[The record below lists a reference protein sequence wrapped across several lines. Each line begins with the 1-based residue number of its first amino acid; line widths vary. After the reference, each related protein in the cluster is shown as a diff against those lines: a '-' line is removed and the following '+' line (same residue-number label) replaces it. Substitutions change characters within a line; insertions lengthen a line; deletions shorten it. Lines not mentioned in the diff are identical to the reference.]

1 MLSCWM
7 AGKPEVMPRVGRLF
21 PLNVPA
27 VTDQSLERSRLGT
40 DLLDPS
46 SEVVYNW
53 MSWAYDKKGMA
64 AQSVEMDL
72 RNEGNRG
79 ASQEVLQELREA
91 YRISGERGYL
101 KKHVE
106 LIKGDP
112 YEQALY
118 AARLGE
124 TQKAFQLLRQ
134 ACEEHSGWL
143 DMLKVDPE
151 LDNLRPD
158 RRFRELL
165 NRINLSP

>member
-1 MLSCWM
+1 MSFY
-7 AGKPEVMPRVGRLF
+7 VSRDVGRILYDSKRYDEA
-21 PLNVPA
+21 LEALHQAAEMNPA
-27 VTDQSLERSRLGT
+27 SG
-40 DLLDPS
+40 
-46 SEVVYNW
+46 VVYNW

-64 AQSVEMDL
+64 AQSVENDL

-79 ASQEVLQELREA
+79 ASLEVLQELREA
-91 YRISGERGYL
+91 YRVSGQRGYL

-106 LIKGDP
+106 LIKDDP

-118 AARLGE
+118 TARLGE
-124 TQKAFQLLRQ
+124 SEKALQLLRQ

-158 RRFRELL
+158 PRFRELL
-165 NRINLSP
+165 HCIKLSP

>member
-1 MLSCWM
+1 
-7 AGKPEVMPRVGRLF
+7 
-21 PLNVPA
+21 
-27 VTDQSLERSRLGT
+27 
-40 DLLDPS
+40 
-46 SEVVYNW
+46 
-53 MSWAYDKKGMA
+53 
-64 AQSVEMDL
+64 MDL
-72 RNEGNRG
+72 RNDGNRG

-91 YRISGERGYL
+91 YRVSGERGYL

-118 AARLGE
+118 TARLGE
-124 TQKAFQLLRQ
+124 TEKALQLLRQ

-158 RRFRELL
+158 PHFRELL
-165 NRINLSP
+165 HCVNLSP